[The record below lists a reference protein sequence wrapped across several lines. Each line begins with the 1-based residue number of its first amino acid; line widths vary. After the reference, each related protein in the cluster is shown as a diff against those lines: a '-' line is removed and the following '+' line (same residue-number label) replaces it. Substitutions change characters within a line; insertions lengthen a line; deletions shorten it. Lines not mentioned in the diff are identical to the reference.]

1 MITLYG
7 NLFPK
12 NNYVLLNIYG
22 YAPVCM
28 RKTAN
33 TLVHKILK
41 EESLKKYGGCSF
53 SSGLNSLLGYFCI
66 KVAPYAE

>member
-7 NLFPK
+7 NLFPT
-12 NNYVLLNIYG
+12 NNYMLLNTYG
-22 YAPVCM
+22 YAPICM

-41 EESLKKYGGCSF
+41 EESFKKHGGCSF
-53 SSGLNSLLGYFCI
+53 SSRLKSLGYFCI
-66 KVAPYAE
+66 HKGGSLC